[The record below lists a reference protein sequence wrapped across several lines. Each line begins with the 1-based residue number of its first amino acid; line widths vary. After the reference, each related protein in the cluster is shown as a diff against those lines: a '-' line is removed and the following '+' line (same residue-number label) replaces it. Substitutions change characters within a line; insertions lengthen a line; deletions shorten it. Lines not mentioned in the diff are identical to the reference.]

1 MAVDILIL
9 CLIFCFG
16 TVMKYHGVP
25 SEEELGL
32 KQQTKNFAPQIQK
45 EIRKGHT

>member
-9 CLIFCFG
+9 CLIFCLE
-16 TVMKYHGVP
+16 TVIKYHGVP

-32 KQQTKNFAPQIQK
+32 KQQTKMFAPRIQK
-45 EIRKGHT
+45 ELRKGHT